1 MKTCKF
7 CGIPEGSVDRKGKP
21 AHINRD
27 NLCAP
32 CYYVL
37 ERVKYQPEALNKS
50 TMDWFVDMC
59 KFNIQHGMFV
69 PIRQRRELAHL
80 KPVPK
85 WACRRCG
92 TEQVTNQD
100 FGYKNYC
107 VACADEIRAQRLKN
121 QKPRSSFSKR
131 SDTGCTHQR
140 AKEKI

>member
-7 CGIPEGSVDRKGKP
+7 CGIPEGSVDRRGKP

-27 NLCAP
+27 KLCAP

-37 ERVKYQPEALNKS
+37 ERVKYQPEALSKS

-69 PIRQRRELAHL
+69 PVKQRRELADL
-80 KPVPK
+80 KPVKP
-85 WACRRCG
+85 WSCRRCD
-92 TEQVTNQD
+92 TAIVANQD

-107 VACADEIRAQRLKN
+107 VACADEIRAIRMEG
-121 QKPRSSFSKR
+121 QKSRTAFKGR
-131 SDTGCTHQR
+131 SDAGGKHMR